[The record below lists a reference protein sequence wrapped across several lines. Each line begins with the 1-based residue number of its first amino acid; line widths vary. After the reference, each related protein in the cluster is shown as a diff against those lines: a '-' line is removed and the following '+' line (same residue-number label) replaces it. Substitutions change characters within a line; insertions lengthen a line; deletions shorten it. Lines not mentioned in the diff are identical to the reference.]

1 MSQNNYAIN
10 EQIAQLIAS
19 FPSDHLLQ
27 PDLMTEDKINEWQQL
42 RNVQLLIAECWRGKF
57 IIGQGDPIGEAL
69 DKKEISQH
77 KYNLIRL
84 KVNLNKAQWELCKL
98 AEKYVRQAHE
108 IIQENSKPANYL
120 PKPLSP
126 IWHKLFKGFSLQP
139 YPFETAYELFAE
151 TLREET
157 DGCFAWGLNYDYYDV
172 PIKKWRQATKQLS
185 QICDQSLKNNGI
197 YPELNAI
204 EAQKLKSNLVW
215 NKVDFSWLGMTLL
228 VCQFAARHDPSLK
241 RKLVEY
247 NKLLKK
253 YLKLGFTASRKLRG
267 FTWNKGEEIP
277 ASQAGGVY
285 RKA

>member
-1 MSQNNYAIN
+1 MNRNNYAIN

-27 PDLMTEDKINEWQQL
+27 PDLMTEDQINEWQQL
-42 RNVQLLIAECWRGKF
+42 RNGQLLIAECWRAKF
-57 IIGQGDPIGEAL
+57 IIGQGDPIAEAL

-77 KYNLIRL
+77 KYDLIWL
-84 KVNLNKAQWELCKL
+84 KVNLNKAQGELCEV
-98 AEKYVRQAHE
+98 AEKYVMHAHE
-108 IIQENSKPANYL
+108 KLQKISKSAKYL
-120 PKPLSP
+120 PKPLSQ
-126 IWHKLFKGFSLQP
+126 IWHKFFKGISLKP
-139 YPFETAYELFAE
+139 YPFETAEDLFAE

-157 DGCFAWGLNYDYYDV
+157 DGCFSWGRESYYDV
-172 PIKKWRQATKQLS
+172 PIKKWREATKQLS
-185 QICDQSLKNNGI
+185 QICDQSLQTGI

-228 VCQFAARHDPSLK
+228 VCQFAARHDPLLNS
-241 RKLVEY
+241 KLVEY
-247 NKLLKK
+247 NKLLKE

>member
-1 MSQNNYAIN
+1 MSRNDYAIN

-27 PDLMTEDKINEWQQL
+27 PDLITEDKINDWQQL
-42 RNVQLLIAECWRGKF
+42 RNVQLLIAECWRAKF

-77 KYNLIRL
+77 KYDLIRL
-84 KVNLNKAQWELCKL
+84 KVNLNKAQWELCQV
-98 AEKYVRQAHE
+98 AENDVRQAHE
-108 IIQENSKPANYL
+108 IIQNLSKSADSL
-120 PKPLSP
+120 PKPLSQL
-126 IWHKLFKGFSLQP
+126 WHKFFKVISLKP
-139 YPFETAYELFAE
+139 YPFETAYDLFAE

-157 DGCFAWGLNYDYYDV
+157 DGCFSWGLASYYDV
-172 PIKKWRQATKQLS
+172 PMKKWRQATKQLS
-185 QICDQSLKNNGI
+185 QICEKSLQNDGI

-204 EAQKLKSNLVW
+204 EAQKLKNHLVW
-215 NKVDFSWLGMTLL
+215 SKVNFSWLGMTLL
-228 VCQFAARHDPSLK
+228 VCQLAARNDPSLK
-241 RKLVEY
+241 RKLAAY
-247 NKLLKK
+247 NKFLKK

-267 FTWNKGEEIP
+267 FSWNKGEEIP

>member
-1 MSQNNYAIN
+1 MNRNDYAIN

-27 PDLMTEDKINEWQQL
+27 PDLIAEDKINELQQL
-42 RNVQLLIAECWRGKF
+42 RNVQLLIAECWRAKF
-57 IIGQGDPIGEAL
+57 IIGQGDPLVEAL

-77 KYNLIRL
+77 KYELIRL
-84 KVNLNKAQWELCKL
+84 KVNLNTAQWELCKL
-98 AEKYVRQAHE
+98 AGKYVRQAHK
-108 IIQENSKPANYL
+108 IIKENSINANSF

-126 IWHKLFKGFSLQP
+126 IWHKLFKGISLKP

-185 QICDQSLKNNGI
+185 QICDKSLQNDGI

-204 EAQKLKSNLVW
+204 EAQKLKNHLVW
-215 NKVDFSWLGMTLL
+215 SKVGFSWLGMTLL
-228 VCQFAARHDPSLK
+228 VCQFAAQNDPSLK
-241 RKLVEY
+241 RKLAEY
-247 NKLLKK
+247 NKFLKK

-267 FTWNKGEEIP
+267 FSWNKGEEIP